1 MDRTEGVDAVD
12 HQAAE
17 KMEARIHWSIS
28 GEDRADYPPDGVETS
43 QPPNIGW
50 HQSRLATLASQ
61 PSELVSTGVIRLSS
75 ESVLYEPVMHEL
87 GDL

>member
-43 QPPNIGW
+43 QAAK
-50 HQSRLATLASQ
+50 HRLASIKTSDIGISAF
-61 PSELVSTGVIRLSS
+61 GVGLHRCD
-75 ESVLYEPVMHEL
+75 SVEF
-87 GDL
+87 